1 MLHDK
6 LHSYL
11 EEIEYAVHALE
22 DVYIEVYEEEIL
34 TPERVNLRI
43 RVRFYNGCLLEI
55 NESVIY
61 EDSLRH
67 LGYRYHFQS
76 KQNQVF
82 FRYDNTPHFRNLS
95 TFPHHKHCPTQVVT
109 SERPS
114 IIEVLKEAK
123 EISSLQKPK

>member
-1 MLHDK
+1 MLHDA

-11 EEIEYAVHALE
+11 EEIESAVHALE
-22 DVYIEVYEEEIL
+22 EVYIEVYEEEIL

-43 RVRFYNGCLLEI
+43 RVRFYNGCLLEM

-61 EDSLRH
+61 EDSLKH
-67 LGYRYHFQS
+67 LGYRYHFQG
-76 KQNQVF
+76 KQNQLF

-95 TFPHHKHCPTQVVT
+95 TFPNHKHYPAEVVI

-114 IIEVLKEAK
+114 IIEVLKEAV
-123 EISSLQKPK
+123 ETSSLQKTK